1 MVMKKSLTMALTV
14 VVASAMLLVTSCNK
28 SDNPTGPG
36 NTTGGLTATPTS
48 VSLLVNLKNSSM
60 LASGS

>member
-1 MVMKKSLTMALTV
+1 MALTV